1 MDFLRCPRKNGEP
14 DLRHKLESPD
24 IGSIVAR
31 ERPSTVT
38 YWNIRAAAPSGGTQ
52 AMI

>member
-1 MDFLRCPRKNGEP
+1 MDFLRCPRKHGKP

-31 ERPSTVT
+31 ERPPTVT
-38 YWNIRAAAPSGGTQ
+38 YWKNSGLRRPQAGTK
-52 AMI
+52 